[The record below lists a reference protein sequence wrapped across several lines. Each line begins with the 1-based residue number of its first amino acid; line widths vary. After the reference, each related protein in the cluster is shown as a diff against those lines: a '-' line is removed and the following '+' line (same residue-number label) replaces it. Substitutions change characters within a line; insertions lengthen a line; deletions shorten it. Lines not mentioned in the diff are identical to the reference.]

1 MDVMNA
7 RPVPS
12 YGQTTNKGNPAM
24 QGVLVFKDLEEAERR
39 GFQFFDRRI
48 DGVLVRKMTSN
59 GWALALV
66 SNN

>member
-1 MDVMNA
+1 
-7 RPVPS
+7 
-12 YGQTTNKGNPAM
+12 M
-24 QGVLVFKDLEEAERR
+24 QGVLVFKDLEEAERL
-39 GFQFFDRRI
+39 GFEYFDRRI